1 MEEELYEA
9 ENTMDLQRNTFNRV
23 THFTEKHSWCFEM
36 IVDSG
41 GLMEY
46 VHGGDIYTY
55 EGMLDF
61 SANINPFGPSPGV
74 MDAVAASARRI
85 GAYPDSRC
93 RRLRDAVS
101 QAEGVPKDSI
111 VFGNGAAD
119 LIFSLVFAKRPKK
132 AVLTAPSFL
141 EYAQAL
147 RAVGCEIVYH
157 RLKEAE
163 DFRLGENYLEKLTR
177 DVDIVF
183 LCSPD
188 NPTGQEIEKELLLK
202 IIHRCE
208 EHHILLVLDECFYE
222 FLEDQEDVLTPKEAL
237 ESPWVFLMRAFTKM
251 HAMPGLRLGYGFS
264 ANEGLLERLSLVRQ
278 PWSVS
283 VAAQEAG
290 LAALSEQDRVERTR
304 AFVKEER
311 RWMEERLDQIG
322 VKHFPSAANYIL
334 LKSSYDLS
342 ARLKE
347 KKILIRDCSNY
358 EGLEKGYYR
367 TAVKL
372 RSENEQL
379 LKALEE
385 IYRNEKSEEGGA

>member
-1 MEEELYEA
+1 
-9 ENTMDLQRNTFNRV
+9 
-23 THFTEKHSWCFEM
+23 
-36 IVDSG
+36 
-41 GLMEY
+41 MEY
-46 VHGGDIYTY
+46 MHGGDIYTY

-61 SANINPFGPSPGV
+61 SANINPFGPSRKV
-74 MDAVAASARRI
+74 MDAVAASAPHI

-93 RRLRDAVS
+93 RRLRKTVS
-101 QAEGVPKDSI
+101 QKEGVPEESI

-119 LIFSLVFAKRPKK
+119 LIFSLIFAARPKK
-132 AVLTAPSFL
+132 AVLMAPSFL

-147 RAVGCEIVYH
+147 HAVDCEIVYH
-157 RLKEAE
+157 RLREE
-163 DFRLGENYLEKLTR
+163 DGFRLGEDYLEKLNE
-177 DVDIVF
+177 DVDMAF

-188 NPTGQEIEKELLLK
+188 NPTGQEIEKDLLEK
-202 IIHRCE
+202 IIQKCRE
-208 EHHILLVLDECFYE
+208 YHILLVLDECFYE
-222 FLEDQEDVLTPKEAL
+222 FLEDQEQVLTPKEAM

-290 LAALSEQDRVERTR
+290 LAALTEPDWVERTR

-311 RWMEERLDQIG
+311 RWMEERMDQIG

-334 LKSSYDLS
+334 LKSSFDLS
-342 ARLKE
+342 KRLKE

-367 TAVKL
+367 TAVRL
-372 RSENEQL
+372 RSENKQL
-379 LKALEE
+379 LEALEE